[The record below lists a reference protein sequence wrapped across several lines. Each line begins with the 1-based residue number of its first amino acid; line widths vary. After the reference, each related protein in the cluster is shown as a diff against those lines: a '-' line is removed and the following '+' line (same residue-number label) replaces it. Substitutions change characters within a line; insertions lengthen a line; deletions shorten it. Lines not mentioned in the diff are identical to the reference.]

1 MLEKTQFKVGWAS
14 AHREIY
20 VLNSGGLK
28 PTLQVIKNKPGVYK
42 KLYTFKELQGFI
54 INIETRDIREK

>member
-20 VLNSGGLK
+20 VLNIGGLK
-28 PTLQVIKNKPGVYK
+28 PTLQITKDKLRAYK
-42 KLYTFKELQGFI
+42 KLYTFKELHGFM
-54 INIETRDIREK
+54 INIET